1 MKPLPPSITC
11 PSLPHRLNPALP
23 PTHPRPRALAL
34 ALGLALVL
42 GLSACALTD
51 ELTRRD
57 APQATTA
64 STTSTQTPAASTNE
78 PGGAVTQSMPA
89 STAMPEALAAPAT
102 PIPTALAPDEALQPL
117 PAPFTPA
124 THTVIALAP
133 PTDLWHRIRQGFT
146 MPDLESPLVPG
157 REQWYAARPEEFI
170 AMIERSRMYLFHI
183 IEEIERRG
191 LPTELALL
199 PFVESA
205 YNPLAYSHARAA
217 GMWQFIPSTG
227 RVYQLRQNAFRDDRR
242 DVLASTRA
250 ALDYLEKLH
259 GMFGDWQLALAAYNW
274 GEGAVGRAI
283 AKNKRLKKPTDY
295 MSLYPHMPRETRYYV
310 PKLQAMK
317 NLIADPARFAI
328 QLPVFENH
336 PFFDSVEITRDI
348 DVELAAEL
356 AEVGLEDFKALNPSL
371 HRPVILAAGT
381 PQILLPWDNA
391 ITFEHNLAAYVAEDK
406 GQLASW
412 TVWTAPSTMKTTDV
426 AKRLKIDEKALR
438 QANAIP
444 SHMIIRAGSTLLVPR
459 SSEHEHDVTGRIA
472 DHGQL
477 NFFPETEL
485 RRVVYKAGKRD
496 TVNLI
501 ARRYGITPAKVAE
514 WNNLKVS
521 DPFQPGQNIV
531 LYRWMPVTSTLGT
544 PVRKDS

>member
-1 MKPLPPSITC
+1 
-11 PSLPHRLNPALP
+11 
-23 PTHPRPRALAL
+23 
-34 ALGLALVL
+34 
-42 GLSACALTD
+42 
-51 ELTRRD
+51 
-57 APQATTA
+57 
-64 STTSTQTPAASTNE
+64 
-78 PGGAVTQSMPA
+78 
-89 STAMPEALAAPAT
+89 
-102 PIPTALAPDEALQPL
+102 
-117 PAPFTPA
+117 
-124 THTVIALAP
+124 
-133 PTDLWHRIRQGFT
+133 
-146 MPDLESPLVPG
+146 MPDLESPLVSG

-170 AMIERSRMYLFHI
+170 AMVERSRMYLYHI

-205 YNPLAYSHARAA
+205 YNPQAYSHARAA

-242 DVLASTRA
+242 DVQASTRA
-250 ALDYLEKLH
+250 ALDYLEKLY
-259 GMFGDWQLALAAYNW
+259 GMFGDWHLALAAYNW

-283 AKNKRLKKPTDY
+283 AKNKSQKKPTDY
-295 MSLYPHMPRETRYYV
+295 VSLYRLMPKETRYYV

-317 NLIADPARFAI
+317 SLIADPTRFAI
-328 QLPVFENH
+328 KLPGFENH
-336 PFFDSVEITRDI
+336 PYFDSVDITRDI

-356 AEVGLEDFKALNPSL
+356 AEVTLADFRALNPSL

-391 ITFEHNLAAYVAEDK
+391 LIFARNLNAHIAEQK

-412 TVWTAPSTMKTTDV
+412 TVWTAPATMKTTDV
-426 AKRLKIDEKALR
+426 ARRLKINEAELR

-459 SSEHEHDVTGRIA
+459 PSDHENDVAIRIA

-496 TVNLI
+496 TVNLV
-501 ARRYGITPAKVAE
+501 ARRYGIAPAKVAE
-514 WNNLKVS
+514 WNNVGVNSK
-521 DPFQPGQNIV
+521 FEPGQNVV
-531 LYRWMPVTSTLGT
+531 LFRWMPVTSTLGT

>member
-1 MKPLPPSITC
+1 MKSLSPATPSFC
-11 PSLPHRLNPALP
+11 APRHLNLAL
-23 PTHPRPRALAL
+23 TTLSRPRTLALAWGL
-34 ALGLALVL
+34 ALGL
-42 GLSACALTD
+42 GLSGCALTD
-51 ELTRRD
+51 ELARRD
-57 APQATTA
+57 AVPEPAPTTQGEASYSTAQNTPPASAETPQAVTA
-64 STTSTQTPAASTNE
+64 TEAVLPSLPVPAE
-78 PGGAVTQSMPA
+78 
-89 STAMPEALAAPAT
+89 
-102 PIPTALAPDEALQPL
+102 DLQPL
-117 PAPFTPA
+117 PAPYSPA
-124 THTVIALAP
+124 THAVITLAP

-146 MPDLESPLVPG
+146 MKDLESPLVLG
-157 REQWYAARPEEFI
+157 REQWYAARPEEFV

-205 YNPLAYSHARAA
+205 YNPQAYSHARAA

-259 GMFGDWQLALAAYNW
+259 GMFGDWHLALAAYNW

-295 MSLYPHMPRETRYYV
+295 VSLYPLMPRETRYYV

-328 QLPVFENH
+328 TLPNFENH
-336 PFFDSVEITRDI
+336 PFFDSVAITRDI

-356 AEVGLEDFKALNPSL
+356 AEVRLEDFKALNPSL

-391 ITFEHNLAAYVAEDK
+391 ITFERNLASYVAEDK

-412 TVWTAPSTMKTTDV
+412 TVWTAPRTMKTTDV
-426 AKRLKIDEKALR
+426 AKRLKIDEKELR
-438 QANAIP
+438 LANAIP

-459 SSEHEHDVTGRIA
+459 ASDHEHDVAERIA

-496 TVNLI
+496 TVSLI
-501 ARRYGITPAKVAE
+501 ARRYGIAPAKVAE
-514 WNNLKVS
+514 WNQLKVGDS
-521 DPFQPGQNIV
+521 FQPGQNIV

>member
-1 MKPLPPSITC
+1 MANGTAPIT
-11 PSLPHRLNPALP
+11 PITPVSTAAPDTLATPTADPGVSTPDIP
-23 PTHPRPRALAL
+23 PTK
-34 ALGLALVL
+34 
-42 GLSACALTD
+42 ALT
-51 ELTRRD
+51 LT
-57 APQATTA
+57 
-64 STTSTQTPAASTNE
+64 SVPAIE
-78 PGGAVTQSMPA
+78 
-89 STAMPEALAAPAT
+89 
-102 PIPTALAPDEALQPL
+102 LQPL
-117 PAPFTPA
+117 PKPLTPA
-124 THTVIALAP
+124 THAVIALAP
-133 PTDLWHRIRQGFT
+133 PDDLWQRIRQGFA
-146 MPDLESPLVPG
+146 MPDLDSPLVQG

-170 AMIERSRMYLFHI
+170 AMIERSRMYLFYI

-191 LPTELALL
+191 MPTELALL

-205 YNPLAYSHARAA
+205 YNPLAYSSARAA

-250 ALDYLEKLH
+250 ALDYLERLH
-259 GMFGDWQLALAAYNW
+259 GMFGDWHLALAAYNW

-283 AKNKRLKKPTDY
+283 AKNKRMKKPTDY
-295 MSLYPHMPRETRYYV
+295 VSLYRLMPKETRYYV

-317 NLIADPARFAI
+317 SLIADPARFAI
-328 QLPVFENH
+328 TLPDFGNH
-336 PFFDSVEITRDI
+336 PYFDSVDITRDI

-391 ITFEHNLAAYVAEDK
+391 IVFEQNLSAYIESQK

-412 TVWTAPSTMKTTDV
+412 TVWTAPKTMKTTEV
-426 AKRLKIDEKALR
+426 AQRLKIDEKALR

-459 SSEHEHDVTGRIA
+459 ASDHENDVNERIA

-496 TVNLI
+496 TVSVI
-501 ARRYGITPAKVAE
+501 ARRYGIAAAKVAE
-514 WNNLKVS
+514 WNNLKVN
-521 DPFQPGQNIV
+521 DKFEPGQTIV